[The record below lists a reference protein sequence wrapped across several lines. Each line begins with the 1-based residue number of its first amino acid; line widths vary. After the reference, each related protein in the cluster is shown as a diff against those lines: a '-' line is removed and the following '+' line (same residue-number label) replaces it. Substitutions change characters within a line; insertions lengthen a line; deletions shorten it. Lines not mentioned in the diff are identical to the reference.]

1 MIRYNSKERR
11 TIMPELKGS
20 RTEQN
25 LRDAFS
31 GESQARNKYTFY
43 ASTAKKEGY
52 EQIAAIFQE
61 TADNEKEHAKIW
73 LKKLGGIS
81 DTITNLKDAAAGENY
96 EWTQMYKN
104 FAEVARE
111 EGFDEIAE
119 LFERVAT
126 VEAHHEERYL
136 KLVANLE
143 NELVFKRGDKVLW
156 ICRNCGYIYE
166 GSEAP
171 NVCPLC
177 AHPRAYFQLYN
188 EAY

>member
-1 MIRYNSKERR
+1 
-11 TIMPELKGS
+11 MPELKGS
-20 RTEQN
+20 RTEQK

>member
-1 MIRYNSKERR
+1 
-11 TIMPELKGS
+11 MPELKGS

-43 ASTAKKEGY
+43 ASVAKKEGY

-73 LKKLGGIS
+73 LKRLGGIS
-81 DTITNLKDAAAGENY
+81 NTVANLKDAAAGENY
-96 EWTQMYKN
+96 EWTEMYRS
-104 FAEVARE
+104 FAEIARE
-111 EGFDEIAE
+111 EGFNDIAD

-143 NELVFKRGDKVLW
+143 NEIVFKRGEKVFW

-171 NVCPLC
+171 QVCPLC
-177 AHPRAYFQLYN
+177 AHPRSYFQILN
-188 EAY
+188 EDF